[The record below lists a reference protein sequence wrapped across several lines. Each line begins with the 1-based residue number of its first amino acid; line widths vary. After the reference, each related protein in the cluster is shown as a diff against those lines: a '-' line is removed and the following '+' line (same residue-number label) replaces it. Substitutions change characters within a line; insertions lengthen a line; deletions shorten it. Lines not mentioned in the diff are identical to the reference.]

1 MAKIKNKFKEC
12 KEFLGLSEND
22 RISKY
27 VDIEKDEITLEYSV
41 FKKLEKDKLRAELEL
56 ESALKMIDELEMEL
70 RHGKN

>member
-1 MAKIKNKFKEC
+1 MNKF